1 MPTRGPNVLGA
12 FWGSQL
18 IMSFIPMGQ
27 MPANAIPTTNLEKIT
42 KVKGISPNMMKALN
56 VAPKKQQSIT
66 IRYGLNLSANPVI
79 VNNNVPIMKPNCT
92 EFVKLPRSLTDRD
105 HIPSI
110 CFSTP
115 FVLNHKEVP
124 NIWAMTI
131 STIGLF
137 IDRKTGIS
145 KLYSFSHSL
154 FSSNFHKFL
163 FVW

>member
-1 MPTRGPNVLGA
+1 
-12 FWGSQL
+12 
-18 IMSFIPMGQ
+18 

-66 IRYGLNLSANPVI
+66 IRDGLNLSANPVI

-115 FVLNHKEVP
+115 LVLNHKEVP
-124 NIWAMTI
+124 NIWAITI

-137 IDRKTGIS
+137 IDRKTGVS